1 MPRERRRRGAG
12 SLAGTMLAPSQE
24 LEWGAKARGG
34 LGEWGGER
42 AKKGEV
48 TAVSLP
54 GCAHTLLWPVP
65 EAV

>member
-1 MPRERRRRGAG
+1 
-12 SLAGTMLAPSQE
+12 MLAPSQE

-48 TAVSLP
+48 TAVSPPRVRPHAPLAGP
-54 GCAHTLLWPVP
+54 
-65 EAV
+65 